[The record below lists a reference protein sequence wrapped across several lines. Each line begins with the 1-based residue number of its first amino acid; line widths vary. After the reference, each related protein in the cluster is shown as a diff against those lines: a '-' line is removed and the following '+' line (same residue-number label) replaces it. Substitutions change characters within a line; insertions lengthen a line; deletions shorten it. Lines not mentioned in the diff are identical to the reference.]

1 MGFGS
6 FLKDTFDSATTFGSL
21 FGGGAPDRQTKA
33 QNARNRAAAFRRG
46 EITREQLLAGNVSAT
61 LKNEELKDL
70 LVNNPNIVGPGGSQ
84 FFDVETN
91 TIRLEESPFQKEQR
105 LRQENLAKELFGSLS
120 GALPSTDNELVRQA
134 TFDQGK
140 SLLDPTF
147 KEDRRR
153 LEQQLADQGLPPGSE
168 AFNEQLNR
176 LEQSQGQQL
185 QQLSLGS
192 VLQGIQTAEAQRQ
205 ARYNEIASL
214 LGQAQLG
221 GVGFDQFQPRASGVD
236 IVGLGEAQR
245 NRDFQRSANNQA
257 SRDARFAAIGQVVG
271 AGFKAFSDAKLK
283 TNIEIV
289 GQSNSGIPIVEFD
302 YIDPAFGE
310 GRYRGVL
317 AQDIQDKYPE
327 AVIMNEEKDCLM
339 VKYDLI
345 DVDFVRLNHE

>member
-6 FLKDTFDSATTFGSL
+6 FLKDTFDSATTFGGL
-21 FGGGAPDRQTKA
+21 YGRDDRQQRA
-33 QNARNRAAAFRRG
+33 QNKKDRYQAFLQG
-46 EITREQLLAGNVSAT
+46 QITREQLLAGNVSST
-61 LKNEELKDL
+61 LSNEQLKDL
-70 LVNNPNIVGPGGSQ
+70 LVNNPNIEGPGGSQ
-84 FFDVETN
+84 FFDLETN
-91 TIRLEESPFQKEQR
+91 TIRLEESPFQQEQR

-140 SLLDPTF
+140 SLLDPSF
-147 KEDRRR
+147 KDDRRR

-176 LEQSQGQQL
+176 
-185 QQLSLGS
+185 
-192 VLQGIQTAEAQRQ
+192 
-205 ARYNEIASL
+205 

-245 NRDFQRSANNQA
+245 NRDFQQSANNQA
-257 SRDARFAAIGQVVG
+257 SKDARFAAVGQVLG

-289 GQSNSGIPIVEFD
+289 GKSSSGIPIVEFN
-302 YIDPAFGE
+302 YIDTGFGE

-317 AQDIQDKYPE
+317 AQDIQDKFPE
-327 AVIMNEEKDCLM
+327 AVIVNEEKDCLM

-345 DVDFVRLNHE
+345 DVDFVRIDHE